1 MTIDERLNDTHEWQ
15 TVTANPNTVSLS
27 PSVARRLHRLYV
39 RAEMASEA
47 HRVTQQAFQE
57 TLVELFENAG
67 LSMESTDR
75 YSIDWRT
82 SSVTLRPEESSG

>member
-1 MTIDERLNDTHEWQ
+1 MTIDERLNDNHEWSTVSDTPD
-15 TVTANPNTVSLS
+15 TVTLS

-47 HRVTQQAFQE
+47 NRVTQQVFQE
-57 TLVELFENAG
+57 TLVELFEQEG
-67 LSMESTDR
+67 LSMGEHDR

-82 SSVTLRPEESSG
+82 NTLTLRPEEGLS

>member
-1 MTIDERLNDTHEWQ
+1 MTIDERLNDSHEWQ
-15 TVTANPNTVSLS
+15 TVGKPNEVSLS

-47 HRVTQQAFQE
+47 NRVTQQAFQE
-57 TLVELFENAG
+57 TLIELFENAG
-67 LSMESTDR
+67 LSMDSSDR

-82 SSVTLRPEESSG
+82 NTLTLRPEEGSS